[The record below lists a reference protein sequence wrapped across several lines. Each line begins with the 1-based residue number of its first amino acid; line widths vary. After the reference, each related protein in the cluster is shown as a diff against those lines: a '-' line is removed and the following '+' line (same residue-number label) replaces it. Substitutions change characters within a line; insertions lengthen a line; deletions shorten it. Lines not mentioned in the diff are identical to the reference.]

1 MKMTCRV
8 WLLNLILSIAVLACG
23 AAAQA
28 AMTGTEFLQAPRSY
42 QDGFVSGFVRGMYMT
57 CLDHLE
63 NKKQICSFDSV
74 LDVTFEMTPEQVL
87 DIFVSYLKKNP
98 EVQQKEISELLT
110 DCLKEAA
117 GNRPQ
122 LK

>member
-1 MKMTCRV
+1 MKCRV
-8 WLLNLILSIAVLACG
+8 WLLILIVAVAVLSCG
-23 AAAQA
+23 SAAQA
-28 AMTGTEFLQAPRSY
+28 AMTGNEFLQAPQCF

-74 LDVTFEMTPEQVL
+74 LDVTFEMTPDQVL
-87 DIFVSYLKKNP
+87 DIFLSYLKKNT
-98 EVQQKEISELLT
+98 EIQQKEISELLT

-117 GNRPQ
+117 GKRQPP
-122 LK
+122 K

>member
-1 MKMTCRV
+1 MKRSA
-8 WLLNLILSIAVLACG
+8 WLPALILSAAVLACA

-28 AMTGTEFLQAPRSY
+28 AMTGGEFLKAPPSF

-63 NKKQICSFDSV
+63 NKKEICSFESV
-74 LDVTFEMTPEQVL
+74 LDATFDMTPEQVL
-87 DIFVSYLKKNP
+87 NVFVSYLK
-98 EVQQKEISELLT
+98 QHKETQEKEASELLT

-117 GNRPQ
+117 EKRQKP
-122 LK
+122 K

>member
-1 MKMTCRV
+1 
-8 WLLNLILSIAVLACG
+8 
-23 AAAQA
+23 
-28 AMTGTEFLQAPRSY
+28 
-42 QDGFVSGFVRGMYMT
+42 MT

-98 EVQQKEISELLT
+98 EVQQKEITELLT

-117 GNRPQ
+117 GNRQQP
-122 LK
+122 K